1 MNRVSQA
8 RAEYNEAYREWANA
22 LRDKKT
28 REVIAALEIK
38 ARQLRRIYV
47 DLRDQVVA

>member
-1 MNRVSQA
+1 MNKVSQA

-22 LRDKKT
+22 LRDK
-28 REVIAALEIK
+28 RSRDIIAALEIK

-47 DLRDQVVA
+47 NLRDQVAA